1 MQRTRGIRIAVA
13 CVVLAAAPGLAA
25 DRSLKGAQAECKKG
39 EQALRS
45 GDPAQAKQRFE
56 KCRDAAPGYP
66 AAELGLGHLAM
77 AEKRFADAL
86 AFYQGAE
93 AGYTKYGAE
102 LKDAETKR
110 YAETQSQIASLR
122 DSINQLNAPAT
133 TAGDSALQISK
144 LQNAIQQLEAIQPP
158 RDDGGVPGEVYFYIG
173 NAQFQLGKLD
183 DAIRSWETCVER
195 SDQFAMVH
203 NNLALAY
210 WKTGDLER
218 AVTNLGLAEKEGFP
232 VNPQFKTDLFR
243 AAGKTPS

>member
-1 MQRTRGIRIAVA
+1 MQWNRGIRIVAA
-13 CVVLAAAPGLAA
+13 CVALATAPALAA
-25 DRSLKGAQAECKKG
+25 DRSLKVAQGECKKG

-45 GDPAQAKQRFE
+45 GDAAQAKQHFE
-56 KCRDAAPGYP
+56 KCREAAPGYP
-66 AAELGLGHLAM
+66 SAELALGHLAM
-77 AEKRFADAL
+77 ADKRYADAL
-86 AFYQGAE
+86 ASYQGAE
-93 AGYTKYGAE
+93 VGYQKYGAE

-133 TAGDSALQISK
+133 TAGDAALQISK

-158 RDDGGVPGEVYFYIG
+158 RNDGGVPGEVYFYIG

-195 SDQFAMVH
+195 SGQFAMVH

-218 AVTNLGLAEKEGFP
+218 AVTNLELAEKEGFP
-232 VNPQFKTDLFR
+232 VNPQFKTDLFKASGR
-243 AAGKTPS
+243 SPS